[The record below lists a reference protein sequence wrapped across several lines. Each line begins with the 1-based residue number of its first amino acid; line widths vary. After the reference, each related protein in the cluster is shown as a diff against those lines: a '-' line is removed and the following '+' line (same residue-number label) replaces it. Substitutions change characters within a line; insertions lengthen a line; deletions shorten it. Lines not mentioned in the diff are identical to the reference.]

1 MRPFVLILFFF
12 YSNVACFSN
21 KISTSSDTIA
31 TKRKDDIPG
40 QGVRNKLTVFEYSVL
55 ALPSTSS
62 HLHNE
67 INITLNEKG
76 VIVIVSKKKDCFFS
90 IDKR

>member
-1 MRPFVLILFFF
+1 M
-12 YSNVACFSN
+12 ACFSN

-31 TKRKDDIPG
+31 MMRKYGISG
-40 QGVRNKLTVFEYSVL
+40 QGVRNKLTVFEHSVL

-62 HLHNE
+62 HLHSE

-76 VIVIVSKKKDCFFS
+76 VIAIVSKKEKKDNFFFQ
-90 IDKR
+90 

>member
-1 MRPFVLILFFF
+1 M
-12 YSNVACFSN
+12 
-21 KISTSSDTIA
+21 
-31 TKRKDDIPG
+31 RKDDIPG

-76 VIVIVSKKKDCFFS
+76 VIVIVSKKKKIRLFFS